1 MRKNIRRYVGAAV
14 TAAVLAAATALMAG
28 PAGAE
33 SNGGVRVMPLGDS
46 ITDGLTVPGGYRIDL
61 WQKLVTGGY
70 TVDFVGS
77 LANGPASLGDHDH
90 EGHSGWTIAQI
101 DANIVAWL
109 RTYTPRTILLHIGT
123 NDMYGGDPAG
133 APSRLSTLIDHI
145 TAQSPQTELFVST
158 IIPLSCCDGT
168 VRTYNAQIPGIVA
181 SKANAGKHVHLV
193 EMYSALTTADLAD
206 GVHPNAGGYSK
217 MATVWYSALRSVPG
231 SLTPGTPPPTTP
243 PTTTP
248 PTSTPPTGQVGACAA
263 TYRMTNSW
271 GTGYQS
277 EVTVQAGAAPV
288 TGWTVRMTLAGGQ
301 SITNLWNG
309 VNTGTSGAISVRN
322 AAYNGSLP
330 TGGSTTFGF
339 VANGNGA
346 TAPTGLTC
354 TSP

>member
-1 MRKNIRRYVGAAV
+1 
-14 TAAVLAAATALMAG
+14 
-28 PAGAE
+28 
-33 SNGGVRVMPLGDS
+33 
-46 ITDGLTVPGGYRIDL
+46 
-61 WQKLVTGGY
+61 
-70 TVDFVGS
+70 
-77 LANGPASLGDHDH
+77 
-90 EGHSGWTIAQI
+90 
-101 DANIVAWL
+101 
-109 RTYTPRTILLHIGT
+109 
-123 NDMYGGDPAG
+123 
-133 APSRLSTLIDHI
+133 
-145 TAQSPQTELFVST
+145 
-158 IIPLSCCDGT
+158 
-168 VRTYNAQIPGIVA
+168 
-181 SKANAGKHVHLV
+181 
-193 EMYSALTTADLAD
+193 
-206 GVHPNAGGYSK
+206 
-217 MATVWYSALRSVPG
+217 
-231 SLTPGTPPPTTP
+231 
-243 PTTTP
+243 
-248 PTSTPPTGQVGACAA
+248 VGACAA